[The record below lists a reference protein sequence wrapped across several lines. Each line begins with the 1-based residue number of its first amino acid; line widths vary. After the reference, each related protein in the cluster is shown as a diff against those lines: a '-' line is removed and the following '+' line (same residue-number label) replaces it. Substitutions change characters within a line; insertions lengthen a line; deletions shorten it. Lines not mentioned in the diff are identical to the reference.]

1 MENSSD
7 KTNNYIYGKNSVLE
21 TISQNP
27 KRINKIFF
35 SDGINF
41 DNRLKKIKE
50 LADKNSIQVQFTNLN
65 KFNKYFQEN
74 SDKIQNINFQGV
86 IASVSPVEYLDFDE
100 FLNKKSDDFRKI
112 VILDGVEDPHN
123 FGAILRTLAAAKYD
137 AVIVP
142 KHRSCPITSTV
153 EKTSCGAINYIPVI
167 KTNSLPTIADILKKN
182 DWWIIAADGQSKD
195 NYFDIDYK
203 NMNFA
208 VILGAEGEG
217 VSKTLLNKAD
227 FKVKIPCAIES
238 LNVSATCAVIV
249 YESIRQI
256 LQK

>member
-1 MENSSD
+1 MQNSSD
-7 KTNNYIYGKNSVLE
+7 KFNNYIYGKNSVLE

-167 KTNSLPTIADILKKN
+167 KTNSLPTIVDILKKN

-217 VSKTLLNKAD
+217 VSKTLINKAD

>member
-1 MENSSD
+1 MNN
-7 KTNNYIYGKNSVLE
+7 KTKITSQDYIYGRNAVIEAVSN
-21 TISQNP
+21 NP
-27 KRINKIFF
+27 KRINKIII
-35 SDGINF
+35 SKSVTNDAKISEIIN
-41 DNRLKKIKE
+41 
-50 LADKNSIQVQFTNLN
+50 LAKANSIVFQFVPKERFVL
-65 KFNKYFQEN
+65 Y
-74 SDKIQNINFQGV
+74 SNITHQGV
-86 IASVSPVEYLDFDE
+86 IAFVSPVSYCDLSDFLE
-100 FLNKKSDDFRKI
+100 AEKKDYSKI
-112 VILDGVEDPHN
+112 IVLDGVEDPHN

-167 KTNSLPTIADILKKN
+167 KTNSLPTIVDVLKKN

-256 LQK
+256 HQK

>member
-1 MENSSD
+1 MQKSSNRS
-7 KTNNYIYGKNSVLE
+7 NNYVYGKNSVLE

-50 LADKNSIQVQFTNLN
+50 LADKNSIQIQFTNLN
-65 KFNKYFQEN
+65 KFNKYFQ
-74 SDKIQNINFQGV
+74 DDTKKTQNINFQGV

-100 FLNKKSDDFRKI
+100 FLNKKSNNYRKI

-153 EKTSCGAINYIPVI
+153 EKTSSGAINYIPVI
-167 KTNSLPTIADILKKN
+167 KTNSLSGTVKK
-182 DWWIIAADGQSKD
+182 
-195 NYFDIDYK
+195 
-203 NMNFA
+203 
-208 VILGAEGEG
+208 
-217 VSKTLLNKAD
+217 
-227 FKVKIPCAIES
+227 
-238 LNVSATCAVIV
+238 
-249 YESIRQI
+249 
-256 LQK
+256 